1 MPGTRKRGPPPPP
14 PSFVKASEVLK
25 KRKET
30 LATKIFDSGDE
41 EIRDAAM
48 IQAGLQTQP
57 PSASVSAAA
66 STPPGTARPP
76 PPPVASTSAAAPA
89 PKDDRLDKILLS
101 ISSLS
106 GKFDGVKS
114 DFLDL
119 SGKIDAHAK
128 TVENL
133 TRNATKDK
141 EEVTQMVRGIDQRVT
156 DLTTELESGRA
167 ALPSVVQDAVDS
179 RLAELGVSG
188 SSTPVGGSRGSLPS
202 KENE

>member
-1 MPGTRKRGPPPPP
+1 M
-14 PSFVKASEVLK
+14 
-25 KRKET
+25 
-30 LATKIFDSGDE
+30 
-41 EIRDAAM
+41 
-48 IQAGLQTQP
+48 TQ
-57 PSASVSAAA
+57 
-66 STPPGTARPP
+66 
-76 PPPVASTSAAAPA
+76 
-89 PKDDRLDKILLS
+89 KDDRLDKILLS

-188 SSTPVGGSRGSLPS
+188 SSTPAGGSRSMLPVS
-202 KENE
+202 YTHLTLPTIYSV